1 MFLLL
6 FENPKLIMLSCL
18 VSTMIVLS
26 HFGGKSGQA
35 GRQARQGGVRKSEIR
50 K

>member
-1 MFLLL
+1 MNRIDSMFLLL
-6 FENPKLIMLSCL
+6 FENPKLIMLYCL

-26 HFGGKSGQA
+26 HFGGKPGQNDM
-35 GRQARQGGVRKSEIR
+35 RKGETR